1 MMPIVGSV
9 STSTVTLIAIPVIV
23 AALTS
28 VATMWVAR
36 AGDATNQRRQNYAEA
51 VRTLVAWIE
60 FPYRVRR
67 RSDDEA
73 ATLHEL
79 TSIGHDL
86 QERLALHK
94 AWISAEHTGM
104 ALAYAES
111 VRKVSIVVA
120 PALREAWNSPFIS
133 KPSEMN
139 LGEWGPGRECG
150 GMVEE
155 FQRLISLRFGWQKV
169 SAPLRRKW
177 APIPAVSE
185 AAGCANENRSVRAR
199 DRDF

>member
-1 MMPIVGSV
+1 MPIVGSI
-9 STSTVTLIAIPVIV
+9 STATVTLIAIPVIV

-36 AGDATNQRRQNYAEA
+36 AGDATNQRRQLYAEA

-73 ATLHEL
+73 GTLHEL
-79 TSIGHDL
+79 TSIGHDI

-94 AWISAEHTGM
+94 AWMSAEHSGM

-111 VRKVSIVVA
+111 VKKVSLVVSL
-120 PALREAWNSPFIS
+120 ALREAWDSPFVS

-150 GMVEE
+150 CTVEE
-155 FQRLISLRFGWQKV
+155 FQSLISLRFGWKKV
-169 SAPLRRKW
+169 SALLLRKW
-177 APIPAVSE
+177 ANTPAVGGADSRASE
-185 AAGCANENRSVRAR
+185 HHKFRTR
-199 DRDF
+199 DREI